1 MVEKNEIAK
10 KIEDLMGFEF
20 EKLELIGY
28 VTDKISLY
36 SESVFYKYFD
46 KVFCFR
52 IEDSKI
58 CSISSIED
66 LSLTSISFLSKFKVK
81 DKMYSFKSNKIL
93 FINPRNFGYEYTL
106 FNYGNYNYD
115 KNNQLHFVSKMC
127 LQLKKEE
134 LVTLKLC
141 GEFFNYCLPNSEKS
155 IQ

>member
-20 EKLELIGY
+20 EKLELIGH

-93 FINPRNFGYEYTL
+93 FINPRNFGYEYAL
-106 FNYGNYNYD
+106 FNYGNYNYN
-115 KNNQLHFVSKMC
+115 KNNQLRFTSKMC

>member
-20 EKLELIGY
+20 EKLELIGH

-36 SESVFYKYFD
+36 SEGVFYKYFD
-46 KVFCFR
+46 KIFCFR

-66 LSLTSISFLSKFKVK
+66 LSLTSISFLSKFKVE

-93 FINPRNFGYEYTL
+93 FINPRNFNYEYTL

-115 KNNQLHFVSKMC
+115 KNNQLRFISKMC

-141 GEFFNYCLPNSEKS
+141 GEFFNYYLLDPEKS
-155 IQ
+155 V

>member
-20 EKLELIGY
+20 EKLELIGH

-36 SESVFYKYFD
+36 SEGAFYKYFD
-46 KVFCFR
+46 KIFCFR

-93 FINPRNFGYEYTL
+93 FINPRNFGYEYAL

-115 KNNQLHFVSKMC
+115 KNNQLRFISKMC

-134 LVTLKLC
+134 LVILKLC
-141 GEFFNYCLPNSEKS
+141 GEFFNYYLLDPEKS
-155 IQ
+155 V

>member
-66 LSLTSISFLSKFKVK
+66 LSLTSISFLSKFKVE

-93 FINPRNFGYEYTL
+93 FINPRNFGYEYAL

-115 KNNQLHFVSKMC
+115 KNNQLRFISKMC

-141 GEFFNYCLPNSEKS
+141 GEFFNYCLPDPEKS
-155 IQ
+155 V

>member
-1 MVEKNEIAK
+1 MVEKNEISK

-20 EKLELIGY
+20 EKLELIGH
-28 VTDKISLY
+28 VTDKISIY
-36 SESVFYKYFD
+36 SEGVFYKYFD
-46 KVFCFR
+46 KIFCFR

-66 LSLTSISFLSKFKVK
+66 LSLTSVSFLSKFKVK

-93 FINPRNFGYEYTL
+93 FINPRNFNYEYTL

-115 KNNQLHFVSKMC
+115 KNDQLRFISKMC
-127 LQLKKEE
+127 LQLKEEE

-141 GEFFNYCLPNSEKS
+141 GEFFNYYLLDPEKS
-155 IQ
+155 I

>member
-1 MVEKNEIAK
+1 MVKKNEIAK

-20 EKLELIGY
+20 EKLELIGH

-36 SESVFYKYFD
+36 SEGVFYKYFD
-46 KVFCFR
+46 RVFCFR

-93 FINPRNFGYEYTL
+93 FINPRNFYYEYAL

-127 LQLKKEE
+127 LQFKEEE

-141 GEFFNYCLPNSEKS
+141 GEFFNYYLLDSEKS
-155 IQ
+155 V

>member
-28 VTDKISLY
+28 VMDKKSLY

-66 LSLTSISFLSKFKVK
+66 LSLTSISFLSKFKVE

-93 FINPRNFGYEYTL
+93 FINPRNFNYEYTL
-106 FNYGNYNYD
+106 FNYGNYNYN
-115 KNNQLHFVSKMC
+115 KNNQLRFISKMC
-127 LQLKKEE
+127 LQLKEEE

-141 GEFFNYCLPNSEKS
+141 GEFFNYYLLDPEKS
-155 IQ
+155 V

>member
-1 MVEKNEIAK
+1 MVEKNEITK

-20 EKLELIGY
+20 EKLELIGH
-28 VTDKISLY
+28 VIDKISLY
-36 SESVFYKYFD
+36 SEGVFYKYFD
-46 KVFCFR
+46 KIFCFR

-115 KNNQLHFVSKMC
+115 KNNQLHFTSKMC

-141 GEFFNYCLPNSEKS
+141 GEFFNYYLLDPEKS
-155 IQ
+155 V

>member
-10 KIEDLMGFEF
+10 KIEELMGFEF
-20 EKLELIGY
+20 EKLELIGH
-28 VTDKISLY
+28 VTDKISIY
-36 SESVFYKYFD
+36 SEGVFYKYFD
-46 KVFCFR
+46 KIFCFR

-93 FINPRNFGYEYTL
+93 FINPRNFGYEYAL

-115 KNNQLHFVSKMC
+115 KNNQLRFISKMC
-127 LQLKKEE
+127 LQLKEEE

-141 GEFFNYCLPNSEKS
+141 GEFFNYHLLDPEKS
-155 IQ
+155 I

>member
-20 EKLELIGY
+20 EKLELIGH
-28 VTDKISLY
+28 VIDKISLY
-36 SESVFYKYFD
+36 SEGVFYKYFD
-46 KVFCFR
+46 KIFCFR

-93 FINPRNFGYEYTL
+93 FINPRNFGYEYAL

-115 KNNQLHFVSKMC
+115 KNNQLRFISKMC
-127 LQLKKEE
+127 LQLKEE
-134 LVTLKLC
+134 DLVTLKLC
-141 GEFFNYCLPNSEKS
+141 GEFFNYYLLDSEKS
-155 IQ
+155 V

>member
-1 MVEKNEIAK
+1 MVEKNEITK

-28 VTDKISLY
+28 VMDKKSLY

-66 LSLTSISFLSKFKVK
+66 LSLTSVSFLSKFKVK

-93 FINPRNFGYEYTL
+93 FINPRNFNYEYTL

-115 KNNQLHFVSKMC
+115 KNNQLRFISKIC
-127 LQLKKEE
+127 LQLKEEE

-141 GEFFNYCLPNSEKS
+141 GEFFNYYLLDPEKS
-155 IQ
+155 V

>member
-20 EKLELIGY
+20 EKLELIGH
-28 VTDKISLY
+28 VTDKISIY
-36 SESVFYKYFD
+36 SEGVFYKYFD
-46 KVFCFR
+46 KIFCFR

-66 LSLTSISFLSKFKVK
+66 LSLTSISFLSKFKVE

-93 FINPRNFGYEYTL
+93 FINPRNFGYEYAL

-115 KNNQLHFVSKMC
+115 KNNQLRFISKMC

-141 GEFFNYCLPNSEKS
+141 GEFFNYYLLDPEKS
-155 IQ
+155 I

>member
-20 EKLELIGY
+20 EKLELIGH

-93 FINPRNFGYEYTL
+93 FINPRNFYYEYAL

-127 LQLKKEE
+127 LQLKEEE

-141 GEFFNYCLPNSEKS
+141 GEFFNYYLLDSEKS
-155 IQ
+155 V

>member
-46 KVFCFR
+46 KIFCFR

-66 LSLTSISFLSKFKVK
+66 LSLTSISFLSKFKVE

-93 FINPRNFGYEYTL
+93 FINPRNFGYEYAL

-115 KNNQLHFVSKMC
+115 KNNQLRFISKMC

-141 GEFFNYCLPNSEKS
+141 GEFFNYCLPDPEKS
-155 IQ
+155 V

>member
-20 EKLELIGY
+20 EKLELIGH

-36 SESVFYKYFD
+36 SEGVFYKYFD
-46 KVFCFR
+46 KIFCFR

-66 LSLTSISFLSKFKVK
+66 LSLTSISFLSKFKVE

-93 FINPRNFGYEYTL
+93 FINPRNFYYEYAL

-115 KNNQLHFVSKMC
+115 KNNQLHFTSKMC

>member
-1 MVEKNEIAK
+1 MVEKNEITK

-20 EKLELIGY
+20 EKLELIGH

-93 FINPRNFGYEYTL
+93 FINPKNFYYEYAL
-106 FNYGNYNYD
+106 FNYENYNYD
-115 KNNQLHFVSKMC
+115 KNNQLRFVSKMC
-127 LQLKKEE
+127 LQIKEEE

-141 GEFFNYCLPNSEKS
+141 GEFFNYYLLDSEKS
-155 IQ
+155 V

>member
-1 MVEKNEIAK
+1 MVEKNEITK

-20 EKLELIGY
+20 EKLELIGH
-28 VTDKISLY
+28 VTDKIGLY
-36 SESVFYKYFD
+36 SEGVFYKYFD

-52 IEDSKI
+52 IKDSKI

-93 FINPRNFGYEYTL
+93 FINPRNFYYEYAL

-115 KNNQLHFVSKMC
+115 KNNQLRFVSKMC
-127 LQLKKEE
+127 LQIKEEE

-141 GEFFNYCLPNSEKS
+141 GEFFNYYLLDPEKS
-155 IQ
+155 V

>member
-46 KVFCFR
+46 KIFCFR

-115 KNNQLHFVSKMC
+115 KNNQLRFISKMY

-155 IQ
+155 V

>member
-1 MVEKNEIAK
+1 MVEKNEISK
-10 KIEDLMGFEF
+10 RIEDLMGFEF
-20 EKLELIGY
+20 EKLELIGHI
-28 VTDKISLY
+28 TDKISLY
-36 SESVFYKYFD
+36 SEGVFYKYFD

-66 LSLTSISFLSKFKVK
+66 LSLTSISFLSKFKVE

-93 FINPRNFGYEYTL
+93 FINPRNFNYEYTL

-115 KNNQLHFVSKMC
+115 KNNQLRFISKMC

-141 GEFFNYCLPNSEKS
+141 GEFFNYYLLDPEKS
-155 IQ
+155 V

>member
-20 EKLELIGY
+20 EKLELIGH
-28 VTDKISLY
+28 VIDKISIY
-36 SESVFYKYFD
+36 SEGVFYKYFD
-46 KVFCFR
+46 KIFCFR

-93 FINPRNFGYEYTL
+93 FINPRNFGYEYAL

-115 KNNQLHFVSKMC
+115 KNNQLRFISKMC
-127 LQLKKEE
+127 LQLKEEE

-141 GEFFNYCLPNSEKS
+141 GEFFNYYLLDSEKS
-155 IQ
+155 V

>member
-20 EKLELIGY
+20 EKLELIGH
-28 VTDKISLY
+28 VTDKISIY
-36 SESVFYKYFD
+36 SEGVFYKYFD
-46 KVFCFR
+46 KIFCFR

-93 FINPRNFGYEYTL
+93 FINPRNFGYEYAL

-115 KNNQLHFVSKMC
+115 KNDQLRFISKMC
-127 LQLKKEE
+127 LQLKEEE

-141 GEFFNYCLPNSEKS
+141 GEFFNYHLLDPEKS
-155 IQ
+155 I

>member
-1 MVEKNEIAK
+1 MVEKNEISK

-28 VTDKISLY
+28 ITDKISLY

-93 FINPRNFGYEYTL
+93 FINPRNFYYEYTL

-115 KNNQLHFVSKMC
+115 KNNQLRFTSKIG

>member
-20 EKLELIGY
+20 EKLELIGH

-36 SESVFYKYFD
+36 SEGAFYKYFD
-46 KVFCFR
+46 KIFCFR

-93 FINPRNFGYEYTL
+93 FINPRNFGYEYAL
-106 FNYGNYNYD
+106 FNYGNYNYN
-115 KNNQLHFVSKMC
+115 KNDQLRFISKMC
-127 LQLKKEE
+127 LQLKEEE

-141 GEFFNYCLPNSEKS
+141 GEFFNYYLLDPEKS
-155 IQ
+155 V

>member
-20 EKLELIGY
+20 EKLELIGH
-28 VTDKISLY
+28 VTDKIGLY
-36 SESVFYKYFD
+36 SEGVFYKYFD

-66 LSLTSISFLSKFKVK
+66 LSLTSVSFLSKIKVK

-93 FINPRNFGYEYTL
+93 FINPRNFGYEYAL

-115 KNNQLHFVSKMC
+115 KNDQLRFISKMC
-127 LQLKKEE
+127 LQLKEEE

-141 GEFFNYCLPNSEKS
+141 GEFFNYYLLDPEKS
-155 IQ
+155 V

>member
-20 EKLELIGY
+20 EKLELIGH
-28 VTDKISLY
+28 VTDKIGLY
-36 SESVFYKYFD
+36 SEGVFYKYFD

-58 CSISSIED
+58 YSISSIED

-93 FINPRNFGYEYTL
+93 FINPKNFYYEYAL
-106 FNYGNYNYD
+106 FNYENYNYD
-115 KNNQLHFVSKMC
+115 KNNQLRFVSKMC
-127 LQLKKEE
+127 LQLKEEE

-141 GEFFNYCLPNSEKS
+141 GEFFNYYLLDSEKS
-155 IQ
+155 V

>member
-1 MVEKNEIAK
+1 MVEKNEISK

-20 EKLELIGY
+20 EKLELIGH

-36 SESVFYKYFD
+36 CEGVFYKYFD
-46 KVFCFR
+46 KIFCFR
-52 IEDSKI
+52 
-58 CSISSIED
+58 IED

-93 FINPRNFGYEYTL
+93 FINPRNFYYEYAL

-115 KNNQLHFVSKMC
+115 KNNQLRFTSKIG

>member
-1 MVEKNEIAK
+1 MVEKNEITK

-20 EKLELIGY
+20 EKLELIGH

-36 SESVFYKYFD
+36 SEGVFYKYFD

-58 CSISSIED
+58 YSISSIED

-93 FINPRNFGYEYTL
+93 FINPKNFYYEYAL
-106 FNYGNYNYD
+106 FNYENYNYD
-115 KNNQLHFVSKMC
+115 KNNQLRFVSKMC
-127 LQLKKEE
+127 LQLKEEE

-141 GEFFNYCLPNSEKS
+141 GEFFN
-155 IQ
+155 

>member
-1 MVEKNEIAK
+1 MVEKNEITK

-20 EKLELIGY
+20 EKLELIGH

-36 SESVFYKYFD
+36 SEGVFYKYFD

-58 CSISSIED
+58 YSISSIED

-93 FINPRNFGYEYTL
+93 FINPKNFYYEYAL
-106 FNYGNYNYD
+106 FNYENYNYD
-115 KNNQLHFVSKMC
+115 KNNQLRFVSKMC
-127 LQLKKEE
+127 LQLKEEE

-141 GEFFNYCLPNSEKS
+141 GEFFNYYLLDSEKS
-155 IQ
+155 V

>member
-20 EKLELIGY
+20 EKLELIGH
-28 VTDKISLY
+28 VTDKIGLY
-36 SESVFYKYFD
+36 SEGVFYKYFD

-66 LSLTSISFLSKFKVK
+66 LSLTSVSFLSKIKVK

-93 FINPRNFGYEYTL
+93 FINPRNFGYEYAL

-115 KNNQLHFVSKMC
+115 KNDQLRFISKIDR
-127 LQLKKEE
+127 KAH
-134 LVTLKLC
+134 V
-141 GEFFNYCLPNSEKS
+141 
-155 IQ
+155 

>member
-20 EKLELIGY
+20 EKLELIGH
-28 VTDKISLY
+28 VIDKISLY
-36 SESVFYKYFD
+36 SEGAFYKYFD
-46 KVFCFR
+46 KIFCFR

-93 FINPRNFGYEYTL
+93 FINPRNFGYEYAL

-115 KNNQLHFVSKMC
+115 KNDQLRFISKMC

-141 GEFFNYCLPNSEKS
+141 GEFFNYYLLDSEKS
-155 IQ
+155 V

>member
-20 EKLELIGY
+20 EKLELIGH
-28 VTDKISLY
+28 VIDKISLY
-36 SESVFYKYFD
+36 SEGAFYKYFD
-46 KVFCFR
+46 KIFCFR

-93 FINPRNFGYEYTL
+93 FINPRNFGYEYAL

-115 KNNQLHFVSKMC
+115 KNNQLRFISKMC
-127 LQLKKEE
+127 LQLKEEE

-141 GEFFNYCLPNSEKS
+141 GEFFNYYLLDSEKS
-155 IQ
+155 V

>member
-20 EKLELIGY
+20 EKLELIGH

-36 SESVFYKYFD
+36 SEGAFYKYFD
-46 KVFCFR
+46 KIFCFR

-93 FINPRNFGYEYTL
+93 FINPRNFGYEYAL

-115 KNNQLHFVSKMC
+115 KNNQLRFISKMC

-141 GEFFNYCLPNSEKS
+141 GEFFNYYLLDSEKS
-155 IQ
+155 V

>member
-20 EKLELIGY
+20 EKLELIGH
-28 VTDKISLY
+28 VIDKISLY
-36 SESVFYKYFD
+36 SEGVFYKYFD
-46 KVFCFR
+46 KIFCFR

-66 LSLTSISFLSKFKVK
+66 LSLTSISFLSKFKVE

-93 FINPRNFGYEYTL
+93 FINPRNFYYEYTL

-115 KNNQLHFVSKMC
+115 KNNQLRFTSKMC

-141 GEFFNYCLPNSEKS
+141 GEFFNYCLLDSEKS
-155 IQ
+155 V

>member
-1 MVEKNEIAK
+1 MIEKNEISK

-20 EKLELIGY
+20 EKLELIGH

-36 SESVFYKYFD
+36 SEGVFYKYFD
-46 KVFCFR
+46 KIFCFR

-93 FINPRNFGYEYTL
+93 FINPRNFGYEYAL

-115 KNNQLHFVSKMC
+115 KNDQLRFISKMC
-127 LQLKKEE
+127 LQLKEEE

-141 GEFFNYCLPNSEKS
+141 GEFFNYYLLDSEKS
-155 IQ
+155 V

>member
-1 MVEKNEIAK
+1 MVEKNEITK

-20 EKLELIGY
+20 EKLELIGH

-93 FINPRNFGYEYTL
+93 FINPKNFYYEYAL
-106 FNYGNYNYD
+106 FNYENYNYD
-115 KNNQLHFVSKMC
+115 KNNQLRFVSKMC
-127 LQLKKEE
+127 LQLKEEE

-141 GEFFNYCLPNSEKS
+141 GEFFNYYLLDSEKS
-155 IQ
+155 V